1 MAMKLLQESP
11 WDVLPYRECLV
22 GLGSQRIG
30 RIALSVGALPAVLPV
45 YYVVDD
51 TAVVFRTR
59 AGSVLDR
66 HCRNT
71 VVAFEV
77 DSHDAPRREGWS
89 VMLVGTANV
98 LGGMSEGLERLVSDL
113 DAIGAPEGDV
123 VIRIEAGS
131 LTGRALAPPALV
143 VPEA

>member
-1 MAMKLLQESP
+1 MKVLQESP
-11 WDVLPYRECLV
+11 WDVLPYSECLI

-45 YYVVDD
+45 YYVLDG
-51 TAVVFRTR
+51 TSVVFRTR
-59 AGSVLDR
+59 AGSLLDR

-77 DSHDAPRREGWS
+77 DSHDAARREGWS
-89 VMLVGTANV
+89 VMVVGSANV
-98 LGGMSEGLERLVSDL
+98 LSGLTIDLEHLVSDL
-113 DAIGAPEGDV
+113 DAVGAPAGDV
-123 VIRIEAGS
+123 IIRVEAGS
-131 LTGRALAPPALV
+131 VTGRALSPPTLV